1 MARSG
6 PSLAMTDCAMD
17 LADPLSSISLPKMA
31 PSMKSGKK
39 ATMKSPVLVMK
50 IWV

>member
-6 PSLAMTDCAMD
+6 PSLAMTDWAMD
-17 LADPLSSISLPKMA
+17 LAEPLSSISLPKIA

-39 ATMKSPVLVMK
+39 AMMKSPVLDMK
-50 IWV
+50 IWL